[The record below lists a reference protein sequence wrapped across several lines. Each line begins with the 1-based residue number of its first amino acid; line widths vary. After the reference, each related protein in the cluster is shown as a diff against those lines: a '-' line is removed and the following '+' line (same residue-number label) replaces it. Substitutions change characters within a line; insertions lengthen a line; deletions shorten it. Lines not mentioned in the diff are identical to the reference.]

1 MFKCLLLLFVNSFSN
16 YESACT
22 LYAPMCLLGILG
34 INAGSSSK
42 LWSSSSCG
50 DGGDIVTER
59 CRSDAHLTAAAGGA
73 PATARAARLPNHYP
87 FCSLIVLAG
96 TK

>member
-1 MFKCLLLLFVNSFSN
+1 MQVYWGFGEFGCPL
-16 YESACT
+16 YRAT
-22 LYAPMCLLGILG
+22 LRILG
-34 INAGSSSK
+34 INARSSSK
-42 LWSSSSCG
+42 LWSSSRCG

-59 CRSDAHLTAAAGGA
+59 CRSDAHLTAAAGGD